1 MIKRNKIVKLFL
13 NSGCLAF
20 DTVNYYLTDRLNPE
34 DKKSVEKH
42 ISECEF
48 CAEAIEGYRKTDIKE
63 PLSKTVEQLNIEIDK
78 NYHSAGKKVLSLNQ
92 KIIAY
97 SSLAAS
103 ILILAGLF
111 LVLKN
116 MKISPDKIVT
126 EKILLK
132 DNKDRQGKDQ
142 ENYRERVTGFSSD
155 SVAEQIEIIKAIP
168 SKVKEIPITRRL
180 PVEVPFE
187 PVIEATVEP
196 QSVAEI
202 IIAEDDLGA
211 EAVEYQNIE
220 IAETQTEHG
229 IELASPVASKRS
241 ADKSRMKYAK
251 KADLQVGQKY
261 EKESTHVILSEN
273 NAEPEY
279 QMKLEETDSFK
290 YMEGD
295 HDLEMDF
302 VPFEEKEAG
311 EEEVFIIVEDMPQ
324 FIEGDQ
330 NAFRKWIQQ
339 NLRYPEIAAENGIS
353 GRVFVQ
359 FVVNT
364 KGKVVDARV
373 IRGVD
378 PALDKEALRVV
389 NSSPKWQPGKQRGK
403 PVKVQFTFPVVF
415 VLQ

>member
-1 MIKRNKIVKLFL
+1 M
-13 NSGCLAF
+13 
-20 DTVNYYLTDRLNPE
+20 
-34 DKKSVEKH
+34 
-42 ISECEF
+42 
-48 CAEAIEGYRKTDIKE
+48 
-63 PLSKTVEQLNIEIDK
+63 
-78 NYHSAGKKVLSLNQ
+78 
-92 KIIAY
+92 
-97 SSLAAS
+97 
-103 ILILAGLF
+103 
-111 LVLKN
+111 
-116 MKISPDKIVT
+116 
-126 EKILLK
+126 
-132 DNKDRQGKDQ
+132 
-142 ENYRERVTGFSSD
+142 
-155 SVAEQIEIIKAIP
+155 
-168 SKVKEIPITRRL
+168 
-180 PVEVPFE
+180 
-187 PVIEATVEP
+187 EP

-241 ADKSRMKYAK
+241 AGKSRMKYAK

-302 VPFEEKEAG
+302 VPFEQKEAG

-324 FIEGDQ
+324 FMEGDQ

-359 FVVNT
+359 FAVNT